1 MDSNRWDRIQSV
13 FHGAADLPKPQQRA
27 FLESACADDLSLI
40 ADVQALLD
48 EDAKDSSLLD
58 RNVADV
64 ASEVLDAPASQRF
77 PFKEFGPYRIVRL
90 LGEGGMGVVFLAE
103 RRDLHSEV
111 AIKVLRDAWVSPA
124 RRERFS
130 SEQQTLAQLNH
141 PSIARLYDADTLPD
155 GTPLFVMEYVEG
167 RSLVEYCQKLN
178 CPIDQRLKLF
188 RSVCEA
194 VEYAHGQAV
203 IHRDLKPSNILVRS
217 DGTIRLLD
225 FGIAKQLED
234 VNVAADAT
242 RTSFRFLTPAYA
254 SPEQI
259 RGDRV
264 GIQSDVYSL
273 GVILYELL
281 CGRLPFDFS
290 NQTPAEA
297 QAAILENDPVKPSLV
312 VQRAAFERSA
322 SSLGATGSIT
332 KAAWTDLDVLC
343 LTAMHRDPQRRYR
356 SVEALIRDV
365 DHYLRGEPLEA
376 RPDSVLY
383 RLHKFVGRN
392 RQTVAASTIVGAL
405 IVGLIVFYTLRLAKA
420 RNVAL
425 AEAARTQRVEQF
437 MQDLFQGDAESTGPA
452 DDLRVVTV
460 LERGEKQARALDEDP
475 KIQADLYQT
484 LGTMYD
490 QLGKYERADSLLKTS
505 LAQRQKTDGADSA
518 KVAESLVALAN
529 LRSDQA
535 QLEEAETFARQGLQM
550 SRRHLP
556 PDHPIVARATL
567 TLGRILDNRGK
578 YDEAIP
584 TLEEALRLESG
595 PKGVPADLSA
605 TLSELA
611 NTHYYLGHYDISNDL
626 NERALRMDEQI
637 YGDRNPNVAQDLTNL
652 AEIQYQWS
660 HYADAE
666 RLQRTAVGI
675 MQAWYGKDHPET
687 ADDITILGKY
697 LIAEGR
703 AEEAIPVLRESLAAL
718 ENHYGK
724 VHPRVALAVGE
735 LGLGL
740 QHQGNL
746 DEAEADFRRQANIYR
761 SVYGDKNQQLG
772 AAVANLA
779 GLYADRKDYAKSEQ
793 LYRDALT
800 LYVDSLPAGHLN
812 IAIAHVRLGG
822 VLFRDKRYSDAEAE
836 SRAGYELLMRQSTP
850 PARWVQT
857 ARNDLLSE
865 YDAMDQSEK
874 AAKIRTELAGPPAT
888 TGPAKN

>member
-1 MDSNRWDRIQSV
+1 
-13 FHGAADLPKPQQRA
+13 
-27 FLESACADDLSLI
+27 
-40 ADVQALLD
+40 
-48 EDAKDSSLLD
+48 
-58 RNVADV
+58 
-64 ASEVLDAPASQRF
+64 
-77 PFKEFGPYRIVRL
+77 
-90 LGEGGMGVVFLAE
+90 
-103 RRDLHSEV
+103 
-111 AIKVLRDAWVSPA
+111 LRDAWVSPS

-167 RSLVEYCQKLN
+167 CSLVEYCKKLN
-178 CPIDQRLKLF
+178 CPTDERLKLF

-242 RTSFRFLTPAYA
+242 RTNFRFLTPAYA

-281 CGRLPFDFS
+281 CGQLPFDFS

-297 QAAILENDPVKPSLV
+297 QMAILENDPVKPSLMT
-312 VQRAAFERSA
+312 QRTVREKGTNNA
-322 SSLGATGSIT
+322 GATGSIT
-332 KAAWTDLDVLC
+332 KAAWADLDVLC
-343 LTAMHRDPQRRYR
+343 LTAMHRDSQRRYR

-376 RPDSVLY
+376 RPDSALY
-383 RLHKFVGRN
+383 RLHKFIGRN
-392 RQTVAASTIVGAL
+392 RQAVSASSIVGAL
-405 IVGLIVFYTLRLAKA
+405 FVGLVVFYTLRLTKA
-420 RNVAL
+420 RNAAL
-425 AEAARTQRVEQF
+425 GEAARTQRVEQF

-490 QLGKYERADSLLKTS
+490 QLGKYERADSLLKAS
-505 LAQRQKTDGADSA
+505 LAQRQKADGADSA

-529 LRSDQA
+529 LRNDQA
-535 QLEEAETFARQGLQM
+535 QLDEAETFARHGLQM

-584 TLEEALRLESG
+584 TLEEALRLEAG

-652 AEIQYQWS
+652 ADIQYQWS

-666 RLQRTAVGI
+666 RLQRTAAGI

-687 ADDITILGKY
+687 ADDMTILGKY
-697 LIAEGR
+697 LIAEGHS
-703 AEEAIPVLRESLAAL
+703 EEAIPILRESLAAL

-724 VHPRVALAVGE
+724 VHPRVALAIGE
-735 LGLGL
+735 LGLAL
-740 QHQGNL
+740 QHQGKL
-746 DEAEADFRRQANIYR
+746 DEAEADFRHQADIYR
-761 SVYGDKNQQLG
+761 SVYGGKNQQLG

-779 GLYADRKDYAKSEQ
+779 GLYADRKEYAKSEQ
-793 LYRDALT
+793 LYRDALK
-800 LYVDSLPAGHLN
+800 LYADSLPAGHLN
-812 IAIAHVRLGG
+812 VAIAHVRLGG
-822 VLFRDKRYSDAEAE
+822 VLFSDKRYSDAEAE
-836 SRAGYELLMRQSTP
+836 SRAGYELLMKQSTP

-857 ARNDLLSE
+857 VRNDLLSE

-874 AAKIRTELAGPPAT
+874 AAKIRTELAGPPET